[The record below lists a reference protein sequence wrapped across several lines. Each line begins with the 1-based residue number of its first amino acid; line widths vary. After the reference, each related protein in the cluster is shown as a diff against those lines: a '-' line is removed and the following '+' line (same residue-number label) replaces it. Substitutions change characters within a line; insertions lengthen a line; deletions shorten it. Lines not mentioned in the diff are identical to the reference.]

1 MKSSVEVADVFRA
14 WGPAYR
20 QAYGSTM
27 PLRHLRAMTA
37 IEICRT
43 AALGGHVDACDC
55 CGAIRI
61 SYNSCRNRHCP
72 KCQSLAKERWVEA
85 RKQELLPVPYFHVVF
100 TLPDALRPLALRNQ
114 KVVYNLLFKAAS
126 QTLTELASDPRHLG
140 AQIGFTAI
148 LHTWTQ
154 TLIDHP
160 HLHCVVTGGGLSP
173 DGERWV
179 TGREGFFIPVEV
191 LSRLFRGKIL
201 AYLRDASNGRKL
213 VFPGDIADLAD
224 TAAFQQLLS
233 ALYRKAWV
241 VYCKPPFGTP
251 EKTLEYLGRYTHRVA
266 ISNDR
271 ILKLAGDHVTFR
283 YRDSADDD
291 RVKQMTLSAFEFIRR
306 FLLHV
311 LPDNFVKIRHY
322 GLLSNR
328 NRKGKLRQAQ
338 RLLGGTVSDTPDDH
352 EPWRELLHRLTGID
366 PDLCPCCGKGH
377 MITKEI
383 LQPRPSRASPLDQRR
398 CA

>member
-1 MKSSVEVADVFRA
+1 MKRSVEVADVFGA
-14 WGPAYR
+14 WGSAYR
-20 QAYGSTM
+20 QAYGSGM
-27 PLRHLRAMTA
+27 PLRHLRTMTA

-43 AALGGHVDACDC
+43 AALGGHVDACDR
-55 CGAIRI
+55 CGAIRV

-114 KVVYNLLFKAAS
+114 RVIYNLLFKAAA
-126 QTLTELASDPRHLG
+126 QTLQELAADPKHLG

-173 DGERWV
+173 DSKRWV
-179 TGREGFFIPVEV
+179 TSREGFFIPVKV
-191 LSRLFRGKIL
+191 LSRLFRGKFL
-201 AYLRDASNGRKL
+201 AYLRDAYDSGKL
-213 VFPGDIADLAD
+213 IFPGDIAYLAD
-224 TAAFQQLLS
+224 VTAFQQLLTS
-233 ALYRKAWV
+233 LYRKAWI
-241 VYCKPPFGTP
+241 VYCKPPFCTP

-271 ILKLAGDHVTFR
+271 ILKLTGGRVTFR
-283 YRDSADDD
+283 YRDSADHD
-291 RVKQMTLSAFEFIRR
+291 RVKQMSLSAFEFIRR

-311 LPDNFVKIRHY
+311 LPDSFVKIRHY
-322 GLLSNR
+322 GILSNR
-328 NRKGKLRQAQ
+328 NRKGKLVHTQK
-338 RLLGGTVSDTPDDH
+338 LLGGAPSDRPH
-352 EPWRELLHRLTGID
+352 ERESWQELLCRLTGLD
-366 PDLCPCCGKGH
+366 PAICPCCGQGH
-377 MITKEI
+377 MVTKEI
-383 LQPRPSRASPLDQRR
+383 LGPQPSRASPLAQRR
-398 CA
+398 

>member
-1 MKSSVEVADVFRA
+1 MKGSVEVADVFRA

-20 QAYGSTM
+20 QAYGNRM

-43 AALGGHVDACDC
+43 AALGGHVDECDA

-100 TLPDALRPLALRNQ
+100 TLPEELRGLALRNQ
-114 KVVYNLLFKAAS
+114 KVLYNLLFKAAA
-126 QTLTELASDPRHLG
+126 QTLLELAADPKHLG
-140 AQIGFTAI
+140 ARIGFTAI

-179 TGREGFFIPVEV
+179 ASRKGFFIPVKV
-191 LSRLFRGKIL
+191 LAHLFRGKFL
-201 AYLRDASNGRKL
+201 AYLREACDSGKL
-213 VFPGDIADLAD
+213 VFPGDIAYLED
-224 TAAFQQLLS
+224 TTSFQQLLS

-251 EKTLEYLGRYTHRVA
+251 ENTLEYLGRYTHRVA
-266 ISNDR
+266 IGNNRVVKLTGDR
-271 ILKLAGDHVTFR
+271 VTFR

-291 RVKQMTLSAFEFIRR
+291 RVKQMNLGTFEFIRR

-311 LPDNFVKIRHY
+311 LPDSFVKIRHY

-328 NRKGKLRQAQ
+328 NRKDKLAHARK
-338 RLLGGTVSDTPDDH
+338 LLNGASSDKLHDQ
-352 EPWRELLHRLTGID
+352 ESWQELLCRLTGTD
-366 PDLCPCCGKGH
+366 PGICPYCGQGH
-377 MITKEI
+377 MITKEV
-383 LQPRPSRASPLDQRR
+383 LEPQPSRASPLTQRR
-398 CA
+398 ST